1 MSLKENNQVQLYAV
15 KETRARMPRWLG
27 ARMSECLDAKMP
39 GCLDAQ
45 VLRCPGARMPRCSA
59 AQMPRCLDAQMPG
72 CLDALPAHS
81 VHSVLTK
88 CAVKPHTRSD
98 PTPRIHSHAGTF
110 CAFKNVC
117 IDQIHHYFLKTIK
130 TLTEFA
136 VVLMV

>member
-1 MSLKENNQVQLYAV
+1 MRYEFERKQSSAALCCERDTCSDAQM
-15 KETRARMPRWLG
+15 ARCSDVRVLG
-27 ARMSECLDAKMP
+27 CP
-39 GCLDAQ
+39 DAQ
-45 VLRCPGARMPRCSA
+45 VLGCPGARMPRCSA